1 MDLVPE
7 NSSSANKRTTAGGRV
22 KWSAALEKLLID
34 LWQEK
39 IEDLRGPRKNSHV
52 YMEMAESMKEAGIEL
67 GWGEIRTKL
76 ENMTKKYRIET
87 WINNMEQST
96 LDNDNP
102 DEYFSDI
109 IEMDLDGSCSSS
121 TLSGPPPKKKKK
133 TDISLL
139 AEIAQERLE
148 QQKGHHVRQDKMVQD
163 FISTQTKFQNDLLEV
178 LKNKNK

>member
-1 MDLVPE
+1 
-7 NSSSANKRTTAGGRV
+7 
-22 KWSAALEKLLID
+22 
-34 LWQEK
+34 
-39 IEDLRGPRKNSHV
+39 
-52 YMEMAESMKEAGIEL
+52 
-67 GWGEIRTKL
+67 
-76 ENMTKKYRIET
+76 
-87 WINNMEQST
+87 MEQST

-148 QQKGHHVRQDKMVQD
+148 QQKDHHVRQEKMVQD
-163 FISTQTKFQNDLLEV
+163 LISTQTKFQNDLLEV
-178 LKNKNK
+178 FIIHYNNQELINLPRKFNDLVIGISCF